1 MIKNKK
7 ILITGGTGFL
17 GTKLTEKYLDDNE
30 IYIYSRDESKHAT
43 SMLYFNN
50 HKNIKYIIG
59 DVRDNNKIQQ
69 TLLRINPHIIILA
82 AAMKHIEKC
91 EIESDQ
97 CISIN
102 ITGTQN
108 CLNTIENH
116 KHLLTNL
123 ENVVFISTDKACSPV
138 NIYGMSKAISECLI
152 VEKSKYIKD
161 IKFNCCRYG
170 NVLGS
175 TSSIL
180 PVLHSL
186 GKNPDIKEFTLT
198 DKKMTRFVM
207 TIDDALDLIEY
218 TILNAKNG
226 EIIIPKLL
234 SCNILDLF
242 EIFSELYNKPIVF
255 GKLRAGEKI
264 LESLINETQ
273 SMRLVIDETGYMHIN
288 PYYTTKIFESTDF
301 VKDYNSKINPISK
314 DELKEYLLKL
324 GYISL

>member
-17 GTKLTEKYLDDNE
+17 GTKLTEKYVNDNE
-30 IYIYSRDESKHAT
+30 IFIYSRDESKHST
-43 SMLYFNN
+43 SRLYFNN
-50 HKNIKYIIG
+50 NKNINYIIG
-59 DVRDNNKIQQ
+59 DVRDKDKVKQI
-69 TLLRINPHIIILA
+69 LLRIKPDIIILA

-91 EIESDQ
+91 EAESDQ

-108 CLNTIENH
+108 FLNLIENNI
-116 KHLLTNL
+116 HLLTNL
-123 ENVVFISTDKACSPV
+123 KNVLFISTDKACSPL
-138 NIYGMSKAISECLI
+138 NIYGMSKAISECLMI
-152 VEKSKYIKD
+152 EKSNYIKD

-186 GKNPDIKEFTLT
+186 GKNPDVKQFTIT
-198 DKKMTRFVM
+198 DKNMTRFVM
-207 TIDDALDLIEY
+207 TIDDSVDLIEY
-218 TILNAKNG
+218 TILYGENG
-226 EIIIPKLL
+226 DVIIPKLI
-234 SCNILDLF
+234 SCNIIDLF
-242 EIFSELYNKPIVF
+242 EIFSELYNKPVIY
-255 GKLRAGEKI
+255 GELRPGEKI

-273 SMRLVIDETGYMHIN
+273 SRRLVIDKTGYMHIK
-288 PYYTTKIFESTDF
+288 PYYTKEHIIDNDF

-314 DELKEYLLKL
+314 EELKEYLIKL
-324 GYISL
+324 NYL